1 MPPDHP
7 IGTEPGIAAKV
18 AFLRRPDSYPDCPA
32 QVRVVETHMSLVF
45 LTDHHAYKLKKP
57 VRYEF
62 LDFSTVEAR
71 RRDCEE
77 EVRLNRRLAPSVYLE
92 VLPLTLAG
100 QGLRLGGQGN
110 PVDWLV
116 KMRRLPGSRMLDH
129 LIRSGTATAGDVR
142 PAVALLAR
150 FYRSAPVAL
159 TDPQAYLERLD
170 KDLRDNAAELA
181 APRYGLPAER
191 IAKVLDRQTALLARE
206 PELFR
211 QRVREGRIVEGHGD
225 LRPEHIC
232 LEEAPV
238 IIDCLEFNHDFRILD
253 CADDLA
259 FLALECERLGG
270 APLAHTVFDLYREMS
285 GDLVPEKLVTF
296 YKSCRACLRAKLAL
310 WHLRDGES
318 ADWTKWPAVARNY
331 LALAEKYAA
340 RLEPTPPATG

>member
-1 MPPDHP
+1 MPPDHS

-77 EVRLNRRLAPSVYLE
+77 ELRLNRRLAPSVYLE

-100 QGLRLGGQGN
+100 QGLHLGGQGH

-142 PAVALLAR
+142 PALALLAR
-150 FYRSAPVAL
+150 FYRSAPAAL
-159 TDPQAYLERLD
+159 TDVQAYLERLD
-170 KDLRDNAAELA
+170 KDVRNDAAELA
-181 APRYGLPAER
+181 ASRYGLPAER

-206 PELFR
+206 PELFH
-211 QRVREGRIVEGHGD
+211 QRVREGSIVEGHGD

-238 IIDCLEFNHDFRILD
+238 IIDCLEFNRDFRVLD

-259 FLALECERLGG
+259 FLALECERLGS
-270 APLAHTVFDLYREMS
+270 AALAHTVFDLYREMS
-285 GDLVPEKLVTF
+285 GDLVPERLVDF
-296 YKSCRACLRAKLAL
+296 YKSSRACLRAKLAL

-318 ADWTKWPAVARNY
+318 ADWAKWPAVARNY
-331 LALAEKYAA
+331 LALAEKYTG
-340 RLEPTPPATG
+340 RLD